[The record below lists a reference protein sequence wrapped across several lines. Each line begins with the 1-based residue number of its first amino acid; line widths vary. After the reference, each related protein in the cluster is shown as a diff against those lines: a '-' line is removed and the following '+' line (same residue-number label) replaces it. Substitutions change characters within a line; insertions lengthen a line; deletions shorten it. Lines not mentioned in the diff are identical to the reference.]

1 MSKKKHNSIFDAD
14 AQTRRSIWRYPSH
27 TTSMTRIKCLVA
39 TLCVLASFT
48 STAQEIQPLPG
59 QGEVAQIGRFKH
71 FKSTMLEGTWTGSL
85 VMRQPNIPANKRDPS
100 DDTDLEV
107 KITIRDWKATVFLRS
122 GTEWLPA
129 MKDNFSA
136 LPLYA
141 NAIVHGFQFGTNL
154 GQEWQENWVFSFT
167 ALDDNNA
174 LEEWSRVVNNLRVDE
189 SAELTKPAFSM
200 AAVGKLTRIE

>member
-85 VMRQPNIPANKRDPS
+85 VMRQPNIPANKCRW
-100 DDTDLEV
+100 
-107 KITIRDWKATVFLRS
+107 IRFNCVFLCSSQKCVTPRV
-122 GTEWLPA
+122 GFGL
-129 MKDNFSA
+129 N
-136 LPLYA
+136 
-141 NAIVHGFQFGTNL
+141 IVFC
-154 GQEWQENWVFSFT
+154 V
-167 ALDDNNA
+167 
-174 LEEWSRVVNNLRVDE
+174 
-189 SAELTKPAFSM
+189 P
-200 AAVGKLTRIE
+200 AVGRNHV